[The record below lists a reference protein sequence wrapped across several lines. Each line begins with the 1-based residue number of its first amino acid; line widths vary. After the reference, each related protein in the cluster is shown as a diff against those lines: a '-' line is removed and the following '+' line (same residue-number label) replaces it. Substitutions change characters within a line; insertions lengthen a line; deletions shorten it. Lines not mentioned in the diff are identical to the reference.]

1 MTALMSIA
9 LGLLAGILT
18 YTTIRIMIGCLYTV
32 RPDQRAV
39 VTSFGAVQLLQ
50 ERTSPPPPLHDDEKE
65 RYSYPQVRVI
75 KPGGPYFKFPWQ
87 KVHKVSVATQ
97 AVDLSWD
104 PSKEQNTI
112 EAVTKDNLTTGVNG
126 QLRYR
131 VSESNLY
138 PYLFGVSS
146 PLEHVM
152 GYFVSVL
159 RERIANFVDPRG
171 QSLLMD
177 SDEVDGDTG
186 GSKASAVELSEG
198 VSINDLRKNLPL
210 LNQYMEEQCRSTTGR
225 YGIELDAALITE
237 IDPPLEVDRALSAI
251 NSTRNQV
258 AADISTARADSEQQ
272 ITMSARAVEISTN
285 NAQAEVAPLRE
296 LARTLTTIKAE
307 GGSDCLKAYLR
318 NLKAP
323 LYQRASRVVQV
334 EPGARRAEPNAGLTR
349 GVTLQTHEV
358 TR

>member
-1 MTALMSIA
+1 MVVF
-9 LGLLAGILT
+9 GLLGGLAVYCGVRVL
-18 YTTIRIMIGCLYTV
+18 IGCLYTV

-39 VTSFGAVQLLQ
+39 VTSFGAAETLQ
-50 ERTSPPPPLHDDEKE
+50 TKEAPPPLSGEEKE
-65 RYSYPQVRVI
+65 RYEYPRVRVI
-75 KPGGPYFKFPWQ
+75 GPGGPYFKLPWQ

-104 PSKEQNTI
+104 PSKIQDTI

-126 QLRYR
+126 QIRYR
-131 VSESNLY
+131 VSEHNLY
-138 PYLFGVSS
+138 PYLFGVAS

-159 RERIANFVDPRG
+159 RERIANFVDPKG
-171 QSLLMD
+171 QSLLAEG
-177 SDEVDGDTG
+177 EVEG
-186 GSKASAVELSEG
+186 KADIAEQAAVEISEG

-237 IDPPLEVDRALSAI
+237 IDPPREVDRALSAI

-272 ITMSARAVEISTN
+272 ITMSARAVEIATN

-296 LARTLTTIKAE
+296 LADTLATIKAE
-307 GGSDCLKAYLR
+307 GGSECLRAYLR
-318 NLKAP
+318 NVRVP
-323 LYQRASRVVQV
+323 LYGRAQRIVQV
-334 EPGARRAEPNAGLTR
+334 GNGHAANGS
-349 GVTLQTHEV
+349 VSS
-358 TR
+358 